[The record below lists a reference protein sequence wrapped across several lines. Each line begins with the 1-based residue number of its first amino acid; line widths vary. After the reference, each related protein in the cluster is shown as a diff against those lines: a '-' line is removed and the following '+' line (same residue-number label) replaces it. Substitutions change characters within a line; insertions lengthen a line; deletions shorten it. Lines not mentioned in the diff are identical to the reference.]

1 MNAATF
7 IAAVLLLLV
16 PQPSIIVRDRV
27 DVIEINHFHDD
38 EAKQVF
44 EQLLFWDWCDRRG
57 CLHIADWR
65 LSKGAIRPH
74 YDYARGEWLATWTDG
89 TTLREVKAS
98 GFRETWT
105 QHDPELEDRAKWP
118 QERRRKLSSR

>member
-1 MNAATF
+1 VNVATF
-7 IAAVLLLLV
+7 IAATLLLLI
-16 PQPSIIVRDRV
+16 PQQTGIVRDRA
-27 DVIEINHFHDD
+27 DVMELNHFCDHDGQ
-38 EAKQVF
+38 QVF

-65 LSKGAIRPH
+65 LSKGVIRPN

-89 TTLREVKAS
+89 ELLREVKAS

-105 QHDPELEDRAKWP
+105 QHDPEVEDRAK
-118 QERRRKLSSR
+118 